1 MKVPVMARKTKISA
15 VSYLNTAPLIWGMVH
30 GPQRGVFDL
39 EFSLPSEC
47 AEALRSGVVDIGL
60 VPVVALARQPD
71 LVVLPGNSIASHGPV
86 RSILLFSLKPMEA
99 IETLAADTSS
109 RTSVILAQVILARK
123 FGIRP
128 RVRPYPPKLD
138 EMLEVADSAL
148 IIGDPA
154 LHLDPEMR
162 EWRGQPL
169 FVYDLGAE
177 WTELT
182 SLPMVFAVWAVKRLV
197 ADPAI
202 APVLNDSARYGQ
214 AHIDEIVESESN
226 NRNLPASRVRE
237 YLTSHIR
244 YGFGDIERQAM
255 EIFLRSAAG
264 LGLIE
269 WRADLSYLEEPAV
282 AGQES

>member
-1 MKVPVMARKTKISA
+1 MKLQLMARKTKISA

-30 GPQRGVFDL
+30 GPQQGIFDL
-39 EFSLPSEC
+39 EFSLPSQC
-47 AEALRSGVVDIGL
+47 AESLRSGVVDIGL

-71 LVVLPGNSIASHGPV
+71 LVVLPGNSIASHGAV

-162 EWRGQPL
+162 EWRGRPL

-182 SLPMVFAVWAVKRLV
+182 NLPMVFAVWAVKRLV
-197 ADPAI
+197 ADAAI
-202 APVLNDSARYGQ
+202 APVLMESARYGQ
-214 AHIDEIVESESN
+214 SHINEIVESESH
-226 NRNLPASRVRE
+226 NRNLPAGLVRE
-237 YLTSHIR
+237 YLTSHVR
-244 YGFGDIERQAM
+244 FDFGDREREAM
-255 EIFLRSAAG
+255 ETFLRSAAG

-282 AGQES
+282 AGQGS